1 MENYNKNTMIPL
13 NPSEC
18 KKLVQTRN
26 MEIPQELKNIRK
38 MLKNYFKD
46 DTYDLEDITI
56 HLNKLYDK
64 YYQRRD
70 SDFEL

>member
-1 MENYNKNTMIPL
+1 MESYNKNTMIPL

-26 MEIPQELKNIRK
+26 MENPQELKNIRK

-46 DTYDLEDITI
+46 DTYDLEDIII

-64 YYQRRD
+64 YHQLGD

>member
-18 KKLVQTRN
+18 KKLVQTPHI
-26 MEIPQELKNIRK
+26 EVPQELKNIRK

-46 DTYDLEDITI
+46 DTYDLEDIII
-56 HLNKLYDK
+56 HLNKIYDQ

>member
-1 MENYNKNTMIPL
+1 
-13 NPSEC
+13 
-18 KKLVQTRN
+18 
-26 MEIPQELKNIRK
+26 

-46 DTYDLEDITI
+46 DTYDLEDIII
-56 HLNKLYDK
+56 HLNKIYDK